1 MQSNKGRET
10 LILLN
15 KGPIDLG
22 VKFQWRFFGADLGGV
37 ERGERERV
45 ASTNC

>member
-1 MQSNKGRET
+1 MRTTKGRET
-10 LILLN
+10 LIYVN

-22 VKFQWRFFGADLGGV
+22 VKFQWRFFGADLGEA